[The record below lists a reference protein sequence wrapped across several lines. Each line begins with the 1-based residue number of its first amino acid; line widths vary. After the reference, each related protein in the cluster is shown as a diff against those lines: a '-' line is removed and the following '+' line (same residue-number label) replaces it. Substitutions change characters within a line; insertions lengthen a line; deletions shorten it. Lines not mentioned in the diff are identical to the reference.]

1 MQSDLLTSSAETV
14 IIGPSPIWSVTLE
27 VLPVRPRLSLAK
39 RGFAAAML
47 SIGALGLTAGA
58 AFAHECV
65 NESRSAKGDA
75 KAAAGNGWTLTSD
88 FVLAF
93 ILPGMTGT
101 TPLTDAQLAQAQAI
115 VAAEKASG
123 LYDAIYAEDRAI
135 LDHTTAMNGNI
146 RDGHTAKSS
155 DNRAIDHVT
164 ADFAEVG
171 PLLQRLEGIYFSV
184 RP

>member
-1 MQSDLLTSSAETV
+1 M
-14 IIGPSPIWSVTLE
+14 
-27 VLPVRPRLSLAK
+27 RPRLSLVK
-39 RGFAAAML
+39 RGAAAAML
-47 SIGALGLTAGA
+47 SVGVLALTAGA

-88 FVLAF
+88 VVLMF
-93 ILPGMTGT
+93 ILPGQLGLD
-101 TPLTDAQLAQAQAI
+101 PLTPAQLADAQAI

-123 LYDAIYAEDRAI
+123 DYAAIYAEDRAI
-135 LDHTTAMNGNI
+135 LDHSTAMNGNS

-155 DNRAIDHVT
+155 DDHAIDHVT

-171 PLLQRLEGIYFSV
+171 PLLDRLIGIYLSV
-184 RP
+184 AG